1 MGIDLFLEAILLK
14 QYHFESSREN
24 NFLPL
29 KHGQ

>member
-1 MGIDLFLEAILLK
+1 MGILLK